1 MIVSLFNPS
10 AIFFTLFSSDCRK
23 EGRRKEARGEV
34 ICTWLLASAVERGE
48 QGEESCLCPHGQ
60 DGFSLICLTAS
71 GGLERKPL
79 PWGWKTKAK
88 GRVSGGV
95 WGLIYLAGMT
105 LLNMHF

>member
-1 MIVSLFNPS
+1 M
-10 AIFFTLFSSDCRK
+10 
-23 EGRRKEARGEV
+23 
-34 ICTWLLASAVERGE
+34 WLLASAVERGE